1 MPWNPQRIEQRIG
14 RCHRYGQKHDV
25 VVVNFVDESNEA
37 DARVYELLEQKFQ
50 LFNGVFGASDE
61 VLGAI
66 GSGVDIERRIAD
78 IYRRCR
84 QPEDIK
90 AAFNELQRE
99 LSDEINQNMVRARQ
113 TLLENFDE
121 EVRDKLRI
129 RDQQSRDA
137 LKKYERILMD
147 LTQSELAQ
155 HADFD
160 AEGFTLK
167 SLPESFSDGLGNVA
181 LGRYELP
188 RKSGEAYLYRIN
200 HPLAQAII
208 TQAKNRTC
216 PPMRLQ
222 FDYQAHGSKVSTLEA
237 YRGQS
242 GQLVAKLISIS
253 ALNGTE
259 QHLLIAA
266 VTDRGESL
274 QADDPEKSGGDHL
287 R

>member
-1 MPWNPQRIEQRIG
+1 M
-14 RCHRYGQKHDV
+14 
-25 VVVNFVDESNEA
+25 VNFVDESNEA

-50 LFNGVFGASDE
+50 LFNGVFGARDE

-84 QPEDIK
+84 LPEEIQS
-90 AAFNELQRE
+90 AFNELQRE
-99 LSDEINQNMVRARQ
+99 LSDEINQNMVNARQ

-121 EVRDKLRI
+121 EVRERLRI

-147 LTQSELAQ
+147 LTQSELAE

-160 AEGFTLK
+160 AEGFTLNR
-167 SLPESFSDGLGNVA
+167 LPENLSDGPNTVV

-188 RKSGEAYLYRIN
+188 RKSGEARLYRIN

-208 TQAKNRTC
+208 TQAKNRAY
-216 PPMRLQ
+216 PPVRLQ
-222 FDYQAHGSKVSTLEA
+222 FDYQAHGSKISTLEA

-242 GQLVAKLISIS
+242 G
-253 ALNGTE
+253 
-259 QHLLIAA
+259 
-266 VTDRGESL
+266 
-274 QADDPEKSGGDHL
+274 
-287 R
+287 